1 MPSEVDYGKIGRRIR
16 RLRTEKGLTQAQ
28 LSDMAGCSNNYLS
41 HVETAQT
48 KVSLGVL
55 MNIASALET
64 SMDYFLL
71 DTPYARPD
79 AIIETE
85 IAQKLRGCSAETLIA
100 VNQMI
105 DVLSEQEK
113 RLQKED

>member
-1 MPSEVDYGKIGRRIR
+1 MS
-16 RLRTEKGLTQAQ
+16 RLWELRKERGLTQVRMQ
-28 LSDMAGCSNNYLS
+28 MLTGIDQSDYSKIERGQRYYTFEQCRR
-41 HVETAQT
+41 
-48 KVSLGVL
+48 
-55 MNIASALET
+55 IALALET

-105 DVLSEQEK
+105 DVLSEQEM